1 MTFRNTKQVRP
12 LSLERVSVVIKAE
25 NRADVLARVVLLFH
39 RLNVEIDALYMVRP
53 RDSETMGMNVTIQL
67 SRERSRRIEANLY
80 KIASV
85 TSVEI
90 ERGAKEVLG
99 EPFDDEPRT
108 QSRR

>member
-1 MTFRNTKQVRP
+1 MTFRSTKQVSA
-12 LSLERVSVVIKAE
+12 LSLERVSFVIKAE

-39 RLNVEIDALYMVRP
+39 RLNVEIDALYMVR
-53 RDSETMGMNVTIQL
+53 RRRSETMRMSVTIQF
-67 SRERSRRIEANLY
+67 SREGSRRIEANLY

-85 TSVEI
+85 ASVEI
-90 ERGAKEVLG
+90 GRGAKEVLG